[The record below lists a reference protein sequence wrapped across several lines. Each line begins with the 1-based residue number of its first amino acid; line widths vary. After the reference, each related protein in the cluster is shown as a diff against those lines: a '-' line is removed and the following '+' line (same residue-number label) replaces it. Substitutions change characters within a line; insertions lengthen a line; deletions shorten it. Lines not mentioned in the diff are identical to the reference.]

1 MIFYYQVEYM
11 KEVKSSLIKQKLNL
25 DRYLQDNVEKSK
37 IDIISLRDIVAE
49 IILDTDFLENIKD
62 SNNNIFVEKD
72 SFFKRS
78 NEK

>member
-37 IDIISLRDIVAE
+37 IDIISLRDIVA
-49 IILDTDFLENIKD
+49 
-62 SNNNIFVEKD
+62 
-72 SFFKRS
+72 
-78 NEK
+78 